1 MKEYHIDRFINP
13 VLANYQKKKK
23 KEHRKQ
29 QEFWENTFNQLH
41 DLFFLFKYS
50 YERYFIFF

>member
-1 MKEYHIDRFINP
+1 MKEYHMDRFINP
-13 VLANYQKKKK
+13 VLTNYQKKKK
-23 KEHRKQ
+23 KHRKQ